1 MGSVEQ
7 GRLHGF
13 CITGQVTW
21 VLYSGAGYMGSV

>member
-1 MGSVEQ
+1 MGSVLQ

-13 CITGQVTW
+13 YITEQVTW